1 MDKIT
6 IELTKQ
12 ELNTIII
19 FLERTQLNG
28 KEAYTYVALI
38 TKLMAALNRP
48 EEKVEPSFL
57 KPVEGYGKPV

>member
-19 FLERTQLNG
+19 FLERTQLSG

-48 EEKVEPSFL
+48 EEKPESAFM
-57 KPVEGYGKPV
+57 KPVEGKPV